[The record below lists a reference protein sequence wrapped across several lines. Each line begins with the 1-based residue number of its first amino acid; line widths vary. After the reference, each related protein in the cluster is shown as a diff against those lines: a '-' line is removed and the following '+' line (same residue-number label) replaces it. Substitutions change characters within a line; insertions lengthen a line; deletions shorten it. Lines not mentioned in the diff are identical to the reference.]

1 METRSEKEVQMKR
14 ILIFLVALA
23 AVFALKT
30 ANLSEAKAKKVT
42 TMKFTGVVLWV
53 NPILNTI
60 ALKGN
65 EDEVRFKIH
74 TTTTLKR
81 RGKAVG
87 LAKFVKGDKV
97 TITYRVQRNT
107 KIAAAIY

>member
-1 METRSEKEVQMKR
+1 MKK
-14 ILIFLVALA
+14 ILVLLLALT
-23 AVFALKT
+23 AVFVLKG
-30 ANLSEAKAKKVT
+30 ASLSEAKARKVT

-60 ALKGN
+60 ALKGS

-81 RGKAVG
+81 KGKVVH
-87 LAKFVKGDKV
+87 LSKFVKGDKV

-107 KIAAAIY
+107 KIAAAVY

>member
-1 METRSEKEVQMKR
+1 MKK
-14 ILIFLVALA
+14 ILVLLLALT
-23 AVFALKT
+23 AVFVLNG
-30 ANLSEAKAKKVT
+30 ANLAEAKARKVT

-60 ALKGN
+60 ALKGAD
-65 EDEVRFKIH
+65 DEVRFKIH

-81 RGKAVG
+81 RGKVVH
-87 LAKFVKGDKV
+87 LSKFVKGDKV

>member
-1 METRSEKEVQMKR
+1 MKK
-14 ILIFLVALA
+14 ILVLLLALT
-23 AVFALKT
+23 AVFVLKG
-30 ANLSEAKAKKVT
+30 ASLAEAKAKKVT

-60 ALKGN
+60 ALKGSD
-65 EDEVRFKIH
+65 DEVRFKIH
-74 TTTTLKR
+74 TTTSLKR
-81 RGKAVG
+81 RGKVVH
-87 LAKFVKGDKV
+87 LSKFEKGDKV

>member
-1 METRSEKEVQMKR
+1 MKKM
-14 ILIFLVALA
+14 LVLLLALT
-23 AVFALKT
+23 AVFALKG
-30 ANLSEAKAKKVT
+30 ASLAEAKAKKVT
-42 TMKFTGVVLWV
+42 TVKFTGVVLWV

-65 EDEVRFKIH
+65 EDEVRFRIH

-97 TITYRVQRNT
+97 TITYKVERKT
-107 KIAAAIY
+107 KIATAIY